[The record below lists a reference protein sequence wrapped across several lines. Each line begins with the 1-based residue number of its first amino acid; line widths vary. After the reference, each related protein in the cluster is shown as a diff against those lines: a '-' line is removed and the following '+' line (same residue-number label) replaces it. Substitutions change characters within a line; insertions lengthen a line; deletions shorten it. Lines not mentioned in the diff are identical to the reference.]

1 MKYENRQP
9 EEGINVSRHSP
20 VKLLLQLMVAT
31 LILAV
36 VLIFAVQLSGSWLA
50 KQIPFRFEESIME
63 KVPYDFASSSGD
75 EQIVQY
81 LNELAL
87 RIDEYL
93 PNPDG
98 VRYTVHYN
106 PADTFN
112 AFATVGG
119 NIVFFKGLLEK
130 MPNENAL
137 AMVMAHEMAHVSHRD
152 PVSGLG
158 GGVASMIAL
167 SALLGS
173 SGSGPA
179 STFISNT
186 GGLASVQ
193 FTRKM
198 ENNADDAAITALGK
212 LYGHTEGADT
222 LFRLIAQKRGD
233 NATPDWLERF
243 SSTHPLD
250 NDRVTNIA
258 EKAREQELP
267 TQGVLTPLPNFWNTA
282 L

>member
-9 EEGINVSRHSP
+9 KEGINVSKHSP

-31 LILAV
+31 LVMAV
-36 VLIFAVQLSGSWLA
+36 MLIFLLQVSGSWLA
-50 KQIPFRFEESIME
+50 KKIPFRFEESVME
-63 KVPYDFASSSGD
+63 KVPYDFGGGSD
-75 EQIVQY
+75 NEQVTAY
-81 LNELAL
+81 LNELAS

-93 PNPDG
+93 PNPDN

-106 PADTFN
+106 PQDTFN

-119 NIVFFKGLLEK
+119 NIVFFKGLLDK

-137 AMVMAHEMAHVSHRD
+137 AMVMAHEMAHVAHRD

-158 GGVASMIAL
+158 GGVASMVAL

-198 ENNADDAAITALGK
+198 ENNADDEAITALGK
-212 LYGHTEGADT
+212 MYGHTQGADT
-222 LFRLIAQKRGD
+222 LFRLIAQQRGE
-233 NATPDWLERF
+233 NTTPDWLERF

-250 NDRVTNIA
+250 ADRVANIA
-258 EKAREQELP
+258 EKARQQELP
-267 TQGVLTPLPNFWNTA
+267 IQGALTPLPAFWNNA